1 MSRNVFKT
9 KPFSSTLTI
18 FLRKL
23 IDRNILPAFAL
34 QHIKVEQQDITI
46 MEYNSWGQN
55 PRCFVTWT
63 SYIYIY
69 RLIYKRNTIWLI
81 WQASPYKER
90 STKSVKFTDNFHV
103 VFTLTVSRI
112 PISLFVLSN
121 NSSFIMLALYVC
133 TILYG
138 PVYLINQMTG
148 YLFSFF
154 SFKGAMMRNE
164 LLFWTRSPFTD
175 FILATPGLQEGERT
189 KTEDL
194 RWAGLDSWDSSEMID
209 ILSSSSSGW
218 KTVARAEL
226 PWKHTISTCSCRVEA
241 R

>member
-1 MSRNVFKT
+1 MDE
-9 KPFSSTLTI
+9 L
-18 FLRKL
+18 
-23 IDRNILPAFAL
+23 
-34 QHIKVEQQDITI
+34 
-46 MEYNSWGQN
+46 
-55 PRCFVTWT
+55 
-63 SYIYIY
+63 YIY

-81 WQASPYKER
+81 WQASPFKER
-90 STKSVKFTDNFHV
+90 STKSVKFTDNFRV
-103 VFTLTVSRI
+103 VSRI
-112 PISLFVLSN
+112 PISLFVLGN

-154 SFKGAMMRNE
+154 SFKGAMVRNE
-164 LLFWTRSPFTD
+164 VLFWTRSLFID

-194 RWAGLDSWDSSEMID
+194 RRAGLDSWDSSEMID